1 MNPPYEYDHTPP
13 RLEDIAYT
21 YTLAPRSDRVAMIAL
36 TYTFTF
42 IEADET
48 IFCWAQRNDGKLI
61 GRATGRTKE
70 DARMGAR
77 ELAGND
83 FDKIA
88 PQELPDIDTRGLRL
102 A

>member
-1 MNPPYEYDHTPP
+1 MKPPYAYDHTPP
-13 RLEDIAYT
+13 HPSDITYT
-21 YTLAPRSDRVAMIAL
+21 YTLAPRPDRLAQIAL

-70 DARMGAR
+70 DARMAAR

-88 PQELPDIDTRGLRL
+88 PQELPPIDTRGLKL